1 MNLSICCD
9 DSDECDDCDKKQ
21 EGVTEGNHRREEQST
36 IDSFFKRKRGKG
48 GAKKKVSIP
57 VQGEK
62 ASGEGRHTRG
72 KKKKA
77 EQLHLDIGEK
87 ECVDDGV

>member
-1 MNLSICCD
+1 MNSSICCD
-9 DSDECDDCDKKQ
+9 DNDECDDYDKKQ
-21 EGVTEGNHRREEQST
+21 EVVSEGNRRREEQST
-36 IDSFFKRKRGKG
+36 IDSFFKRKRIKG
-48 GAKKKVSIP
+48 GARKKHPIP

-62 ASGEGRHTRG
+62 ASGRGRHMRE

-87 ECVDDGV
+87 ECVDHGD